1 MGRCNFIGGSC
12 SGIFAIWCNQT
23 AGFEETHDDYGV
35 DLAGGNSIAGCSDR
49 AADDDADGGA
59 VLVCVHP
66 GPACP
71 RHLDKLPRTPNRTD
85 PGPLAA
91 RLVFGGL
98 VGAIAAT
105 GLRGP
110 ALEGVILGVTGALI
124 GAFGGYLVRREL
136 VQLLNCKDWQIAV
149 AEDALAL
156 GCAVLAMGVVTG

>member
-1 MGRCNFIGGSC
+1 MTIMVLTWLV
-12 SGIFAIWCNQT
+12 AIPLL
-23 AGFEETHDDYGV
+23 GV
-35 DLAGGNSIAGCSDR
+35 VTGLR
-49 AADDDADGGA
+49 TMTPMA
-59 VLVCVHP
+59 VLCWFAYTQDLPVQ
-66 GPACP
+66 GTWAFWTAS
-71 RHLDKLPRTPNRTD
+71 LASAIIFTLLAAGEYIGDKLPRTPNRTD

>member
-1 MGRCNFIGGSC
+1 MTILVLTWLV
-12 SGIFAIWCNQT
+12 AIPLL
-23 AGFEETHDDYGV
+23 GV
-35 DLAGGNSIAGCSDR
+35 VTGLR
-49 AADDDADGGA
+49 TMTPMA
-59 VLVCVHP
+59 VLCWFAYTTDLPVQGTWAFWTAKLVSVIIFTVLAA
-66 GPACP
+66 GEYFG
-71 RHLDKLPRTPNRTD
+71 DKLPRTPNRTD

-98 VGAIAAT
+98 IGAIVAT

-110 ALEGVILGVTGALI
+110 ALEGVILGVAGALI

-156 GCAVLAMGVVTG
+156 GCAVLAMGIVTG